1 MAHCAQSGIECLQ
14 WFAKRLRKYW
24 SVILARLRWPMHTSQ
39 LEGINKRTKV
49 IKRTAQGNRGVEC
62 FPLEIKAALPGNA

>member
-1 MAHCAQSGIECLQ
+1 
-14 WFAKRLRKYW
+14 
-24 SVILARLRWPMHTSQ
+24 MHTSQ

-62 FPLEIKAALPGNA
+62 FLLEIKAALPGNA